1 MDAHEAAARL
11 FRQESGRAVAVL
23 VRQIRDVDL
32 AEDAIQEAY
41 AVALARW
48 PVAGVPADPA
58 AWIYATAR
66 NRALDSLRRRRV
78 LEDKR
83 PLLEGEARLLAL
95 DADESDADEAEMT
108 GESSIADERL
118 GLLFLCCHPALALES
133 RVALTLRL
141 AGGLTASEI
150 ARAFLVPEPTIAQRL
165 VRAKRKI
172 RDARIPFRVPA
183 DHLLPDRLEAVLGVL
198 YLIFNEGY
206 LASAGETL
214 VRRELCDEAIRLGR
228 ALHALMP
235 DEPEAGA
242 LLALMLL
249 HDSRRAART
258 GADGGIVLLPDQDRT
273 QWNGAEIAEGI
284 ALVERTLA
292 GGGRGAYSLQ
302 AAIAAV
308 HAEAATAEETDWAQ
322 VVGLYTELARVAPSP
337 VVELNRAVAVAMADG
352 AEAGL
357 ELVEALDRDGSLDR
371 YHLLHSTRG
380 ELLSRAGRPAEAAAA
395 YRRALELTQNASERS
410 FLEAR
415 VEELGGGHS
424 PPRANEVTP

>member
-1 MDAHEAAARL
+1 
-11 FRQESGRAVAVL
+11 

-32 AEDAIQEAY
+32 AEDAVQEAY
-41 AVALARW
+41 VAALASW
-48 PVAGVPADPA
+48 PVAGVPTDPA

-95 DADESDADEAEMT
+95 GAAESEPEEVEPMGT
-108 GESSIADERL
+108 SSIPDERL

-150 ARAFLVPEPTIAQRL
+150 SRAFLVPEPTIAQRL

-172 RDARIPFRVPA
+172 REAGIPFRVPA

-206 LASAGETL
+206 LASAGDML
-214 VRRELCDEAIRLGR
+214 IRRELCVEAIRLGR

-235 DEPEAGA
+235 DEPEAGG

-249 HDSRRAART
+249 HDSRRRGRT
-258 GADGGIVLLPDQDRT
+258 DRDGAIVLLPDQDRA
-273 QWNGAEIAEGI
+273 QWDSAEIAEGI
-284 ALVERTLA
+284 ALVERALA
-292 GGGRGAYSLQ
+292 AGGRGAYSLQ

-308 HAEAATAEETDWAQ
+308 HAEAATAEKTDWAQ
-322 VVGLYTELARVAPSP
+322 IVALYGELARAAPSP
-337 VVELNRAVAVAMADG
+337 VVELNRAVAVAMAEGPD
-352 AEAGL
+352 AGL
-357 ELVEALDRDGSLDR
+357 ELVEALDREGSLES
-371 YHLLHSTRG
+371 YHLLHSTRA
-380 ELLSRAGRPAEAAAA
+380 ELLSRAGRAGEAAAA
-395 YRRALELTQNASERS
+395 YRRALELTRNTSERD
-410 FLEAR
+410 FLQAR
-415 VEELGGGHS
+415 LEELTGQS
-424 PPRANEVTP
+424 A